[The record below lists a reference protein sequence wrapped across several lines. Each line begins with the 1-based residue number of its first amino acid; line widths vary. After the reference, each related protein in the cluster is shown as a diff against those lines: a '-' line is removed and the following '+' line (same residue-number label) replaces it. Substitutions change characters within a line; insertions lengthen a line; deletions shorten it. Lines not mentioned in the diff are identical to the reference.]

1 MRAPA
6 PSTPHIRQA
15 DASTNADLCIQNG
28 AFPSAFPSI
37 AGHEGSG
44 TVVSVGSGVTR
55 VKAGDSV
62 LLSFASC
69 SNCPYCLSGHP
80 AGCTTFVE
88 KNFGRVRNNEVGD
101 RGVAKGVDG
110 EEIKGAF
117 ALPVAELD

>member
-1 MRAPA
+1 MLFDLGPQIRKL
-6 PSTPHIRQA
+6 TP
-15 DASTNADLCIQNG
+15 DGTADLCIQNG

-44 TVVSVGSGVTR
+44 NVVSVGSGVTR

-69 SNCPYCLSGHP
+69 SSCPYCLSGHP

-88 KNFGRVRNNEVGD
+88 KNFGRVRNDEVGD
-101 RGVAKGVDG
+101 RGVAKGVNG
-110 EEIKGAF
+110 EEIKGAL
-117 ALPVAELD
+117 AAAVKCSRC